1 VSVAAR
7 SDPAPARAAS
17 HAPFTV
23 LPPSAAPP
31 LSRHL
36 LGAPVRP
43 GPASESAVVQR
54 PTYLRLAPGGEEVA
68 DVEPYTEFGSP
79 RVFAVVGRRG
89 RWLAVLATELPNAT
103 VGWIPASRAAVVAD
117 AYKIDVSVSRRL
129 LTVYRNGRVAHE
141 LPVAVGGDSTP
152 TPIGRFATTDKLLT
166 TGPSP
171 YGCCVLALNGHQ
183 SRLAPGWTGG
193 NRLAIHATLQPGTI
207 GEAASL
213 GCLRVG
219 AADARWLVTTI
230 PLGTLVEIRS

>member
-1 VSVAAR
+1 M
-7 SDPAPARAAS
+7 
-17 HAPFTV
+17 
-23 LPPSAAPP
+23 LPSAAPP
-31 LSRHL
+31 LTEHP
-36 LGAPVRP
+36 GAAPPVAP
-43 GPASESAVVQR
+43 PAGESAVVQR
-54 PTYLRLAPGGEEVA
+54 PTYLRLTPGGRPVA

-79 RVFAVVGRRG
+79 RVFAVVGHRG
-89 RWLAVLATELPNAT
+89 PWLAVLATELPNAT
-103 VGWIPASRAAVVAD
+103 VGWIPASRAAIVAD
-117 AYKIDVSVSRRL
+117 VYKIDVSVSRRL

-141 LPVAVGGDSTP
+141 LPVAVGGQSTP
-152 TPIGRFATTDKLLT
+152 TPTGRFATTDKLLT

-193 NRLAIHATLQPGTI
+193 NRLAIHATLQTGTI

-219 AADARWLVTTI
+219 AADARWLVSTI